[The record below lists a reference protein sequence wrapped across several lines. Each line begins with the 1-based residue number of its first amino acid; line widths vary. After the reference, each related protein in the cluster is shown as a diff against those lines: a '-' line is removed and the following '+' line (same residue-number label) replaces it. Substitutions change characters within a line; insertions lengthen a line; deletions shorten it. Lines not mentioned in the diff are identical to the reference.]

1 MNVPECVAAQM
12 TDDAQSNRW
21 IHCEMAYLQ
30 YPDAYLIEEL
40 EKLRKFHSHFT

>member
-1 MNVPECVAAQM
+1 MDVPERVAAQRAES
-12 TDDAQSNRW
+12 AQPNRW
-21 IHCEMAYLQ
+21 IHCEIAYLQ